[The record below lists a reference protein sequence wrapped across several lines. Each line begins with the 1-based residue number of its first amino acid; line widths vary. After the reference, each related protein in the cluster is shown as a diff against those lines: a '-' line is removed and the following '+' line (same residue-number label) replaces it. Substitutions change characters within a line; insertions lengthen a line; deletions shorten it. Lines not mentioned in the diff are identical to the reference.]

1 MPLIEQ
7 EFIFIRLTVLREYLE
22 RELSMTGLPF
32 TQDFE
37 VGFILS
43 VLCDVSKVCGENE
56 NEGDEVGEEGQDE
69 EGLRGIV
76 FRVEVFTTCCESQA
90 VASTCSMK

>member
-43 VLCDVSKVCGENE
+43 VLCDVSKV
-56 NEGDEVGEEGQDE
+56 
-69 EGLRGIV
+69 
-76 FRVEVFTTCCESQA
+76 
-90 VASTCSMK
+90 

>member
-37 VGFILS
+37 VGFVPS
-43 VLCDVSKVCGENE
+43 VVCDVSKV
-56 NEGDEVGEEGQDE
+56 
-69 EGLRGIV
+69 
-76 FRVEVFTTCCESQA
+76 
-90 VASTCSMK
+90 